1 MDDNIKREHKAL
13 EQRLGFY
20 CARAVSYPILPP
32 EHVYFSLTNRCNLAC
47 KMCDIPR
54 TAVRI
59 EDELSTSK
67 VKDIVL
73 QIKNMSIEHLILSGG
88 EPLLRDD
95 ILEVAEFAVSCGI
108 RLVDIISNGMLFD
121 DDIIAPLV
129 KLPLNHITISLD
141 GLEDT
146 NDQIRGKGVF
156 KKSEDCINRLN
167 YYKSKYNSFLPTVGI
182 NFTIM
187 DKNIDDILPMI
198 EFAKTK
204 GCNIIVFQP
213 VLFSNTRM
221 YEKRKNALWPSDG
234 NISKLKQIIE
244 KVIALKDKEDG
255 INIYTDR
262 AILERLPDY
271 FKGKRPGNN
280 FKCYEGIKRIVISY
294 DGKLWS
300 CLGTYG
306 DLKKN
311 SLKDIWLSKQAE
323 LIRRK
328 VKRCKDH
335 CLQDCVYF
343 SSDIIGQMK
352 NFLKKLE
359 SISEEE
365 TDRIRRELL
374 KSVED
379 YINAE
384 PVRDRKLILRFFEEL
399 KVKRELSKLYT
410 IRNLLG
416 SVPL

>member
-1 MDDNIKREHKAL
+1 MNDNIKTEFRAL
-13 EQRLGFY
+13 EQKLGFY
-20 CARAVSYPILPP
+20 CARAVSYPVLPP
-32 EHVYFSLTNRCNLAC
+32 EHVYFSLTNRCNLRC

-54 TAVRI
+54 TAARI
-59 EDELSTSK
+59 EDELPTSK

-73 QIKNMSIEHLILSGG
+73 QIKNMGIEHLILSGG
-88 EPLLRDD
+88 EPLLRND
-95 ILEVAEFAVSCGI
+95 ILEVAESAVSCGI
-108 RLVDIISNGMLFD
+108 RMVDIISNGMLFD
-121 DDIIAPLV
+121 DDIIEPLI

-156 KKSEDCINRLN
+156 RKSEDCINKLS

-187 DKNIDDILPMI
+187 NKNIDDILPMI
-198 EFAKTK
+198 EFARTK

-221 YEKRKNALWPSDG
+221 YEKRKNSLWPSDE
-234 NISKLKQIIE
+234 NISRLKQVIE
-244 KVIALKDKEDG
+244 KVIALKEKEDG

-262 AILERLPDY
+262 AILEGLADY

-300 CLGTYG
+300 CMGTYG

-311 SLKDIWLSKQAE
+311 PLKDIWLSKQAE

-328 VKRCKDH
+328 VKRCRDH

-343 SSDIIGQMK
+343 SSDIIGQVK
-352 NFLKKLE
+352 NFLKKLD
-359 SISEEE
+359 SIDEEE
-365 TDRIRRELL
+365 KSRIKKDLF
-374 KSVED
+374 KAIED
-379 YINAE
+379 YINTGAA
-384 PVRDRKLILRFFEEL
+384 RDRKSSLRLFEGLGL
-399 KVKRELSKLYT
+399 KKELSKLYT
-410 IRNLLG
+410 IRDYLRSLD
-416 SVPL
+416 